1 MKLKTANLF
10 AVFFCKKND
19 NKAIPPELVLFLQR
33 ILFNVDS
40 TLVKFLKYL
49 FFFVF
54 LFQGISLLAQE
65 KAKVKLIRAD
75 DWKHDN
81 RIGEEIQ
88 RLIGNVILKHD
99 STLLYCDSAYLNDKT
114 NSFEGFGNVHVKVSD
129 TLNIYSDW
137 LNYNGNSRIAELDKN
152 VRLVDKKATLFTEHL
167 WYNRNTKVAWYKNGG
182 KIVDTA
188 NQLTSKRGYFYTDRN
203 EAYFSENVELVNEKY
218 TMISDSMMYNTT
230 SKTSF
235 FYAPTT
241 IVSDSNFIYCENGW
255 YDTENDK
262 SFFRINSYIIT
273 KEQKLEA
280 DSLYYE
286 RATDFGIAKG
296 NVVMTDT
303 INNMMLQGNYG
314 EFKKGAGYSFVTD
327 SALAIMVDQKDSLFL
342 HSDTLWMLF
351 DSVQNIKS
359 ILAYHHAKFFRN
371 DLQGMCDSL
380 VYGFADSTI
389 FLYKSP
395 VMWSESNQL
404 TADSVR
410 IAMANNQVDS
420 LALINSA
427 FIISIDDSLDQT
439 YNQVKGRT
447 LVSYFKN
454 NEMVK
459 IVINGN
465 AESIYFVR
473 DEDKN
478 LMGINKS
485 VSSDMNI
492 YLENNEISI
501 LTPIINVDAHMYPV
515 GELSPLELKLKNFK
529 WIEGRRPLK
538 KEDVFIW

>member
-1 MKLKTANLF
+1 MRAEL
-10 AVFFCKKND
+10 
-19 NKAIPPELVLFLQR
+19 LVLFLQR
-33 ILFNVDS
+33 IIRNVYMS
-40 TLVKFLKYL
+40 PVKILKFL
-49 FFFVF
+49 FFFIF

-65 KAKVKLIRAD
+65 TAKVKLIRAD
-75 DWKHDN
+75 DWKHDK

-114 NSFEGFGNVHVKVSD
+114 NSFEGFGSVRIKVSD
-129 TLNIYSDW
+129 TLNIYSNW
-137 LNYNGNSRIAELDKN
+137 LNYNGNTRIAELDNN
-152 VRLVDKKATLFTEHL
+152 VRLVDKKATLYTEHL
-167 WYNRNTKVAWYKNGG
+167 WYNRNTKIAWYITGG

-188 NQLTSKRGYFYTDRN
+188 NQLTSQRGYFYTNRN
-203 EAYFSENVELVNEKY
+203 EAYFSDSVVLVNEKY
-218 TMISDSMMYNTT
+218 IMNSDSMMYNTNT
-230 SKTSF
+230 KTSF
-235 FYAPTT
+235 FFAPTT
-241 IVSDSNFIYCENGW
+241 IVSDSNLIYCENGW

-273 KEQKLEA
+273 NEQKLEA

-296 NVVMTDT
+296 NVIMTDT
-303 INNMMLQGNYG
+303 INKMMLLGNYG
-314 EFKKGAGYSFVTD
+314 EFRKRAGYSFVTD

-351 DSVQNIKS
+351 DSDQNIES
-359 ILAYHHAKFFRN
+359 ILAYHHAKFLRK

-395 VMWSESNQL
+395 VMWSEANQL
-404 TADSVR
+404 TADSVW

-427 FIISIDDSLDQT
+427 FIISIDDTLDQT

-447 LVSYFKN
+447 LVGYFKN

-485 VSSDMNI
+485 ISSDMNI

-515 GELSPLELKLKNFK
+515 GELSPLELKLKHFK

-538 KEDVFIW
+538 KEDVFVW

>member
-1 MKLKTANLF
+1 MT
-10 AVFFCKKND
+10 
-19 NKAIPPELVLFLQR
+19 FLR
-33 ILFNVDS
+33 YF
-40 TLVKFLKYL
+40 KYL
-49 FFFVF
+49 FLLVF
-54 LFQGISLLAQE
+54 LAHGISVFAQE
-65 KAKVKLIRAD
+65 TTRVKLIRAD
-75 DWKHDN
+75 EWKHDK
-81 RIGEEIQ
+81 RLGEKIQ
-88 RLIGNVILKHD
+88 RLIGDVILKHD
-99 STLLYCDSAYLNDKT
+99 STYLYCDSAYLNDET
-114 NSFEGFGNVHVKVSD
+114 NSFEGFGNVRVMVSD
-129 TLNIYSDW
+129 TLNIYSEW
-137 LNYNGNSRIAELDKN
+137 LNYNGNTRIAELDKN

-167 WYNRNTKVAWYKNGG
+167 WYDRNTKIAWYLTGG

-188 NQLTSKRGYFYTDRN
+188 NQLTSQRGYFFTDRN
-203 EAYFSENVELVNEKY
+203 EAYFSESVKLVNEKY
-218 TMISDSMMYNTT
+218 TMDSDSMMYNTT
-230 SKTSF
+230 FKVSHF
-235 FYAPTT
+235 FAPTT
-241 IVSDSNFIYCENGW
+241 IVSDSNLIYCERGW

-273 KEQKLEA
+273 REQKLEA

-286 RATDFGIAKG
+286 RTTDFGVARG

-303 INNMMLQGNYG
+303 INNMMLLGNYG
-314 EFKKGAGYSFVTD
+314 EFKKRAGYSFVTD
-327 SALAIMVDQKDSLFL
+327 SALAIMVDERDSLFL

-351 DSVQNIKS
+351 DSDQNIKS

-371 DLQGMCDSL
+371 DLQGLCDSL

-389 FLYKSP
+389 YLYKSP
-395 VMWSESNQL
+395 VMWSEANQL

-410 IAMANNQVDS
+410 IALANNQIDS
-420 LALINSA
+420 LALISSA

-447 LVSYFKN
+447 LVGYFKN

-459 IVINGN
+459 IMINGN

-515 GELSPLELKLKNFK
+515 GELSGPELKLKHFK
-529 WIEGRRPLK
+529 WIEGRRPVK
-538 KEDVFIW
+538 KEDVFVW